1 MQWPRRLHRQIRDL
15 TCNASGRVFTQ
26 SVNLKRHVCRADT
39 KDLPYTCEICHK
51 GFGSTDMLQRHKKS
65 TAKEKF
71 TSVQNVQKRFLERTT
86 YYTTFKHSFEK
97 GSGEAHQRDVH
108 QIGAGLKR
116 KTLSTTNSKTR
127 QARNNNPSIVEPGVN
142 EGASTSTS
150 TIPLQANSAPSFPFR
165 HILSYHHLI
174 FLLQST
180 RIISGLFDITDITNL
195 GQYLNYPISPI

>member
-1 MQWPRRLHRQIRDL
+1 MAEKASPPNPDL

-26 SVNLKRHVCRADT
+26 PVNLKRHVCRADT

-51 GFGSTDMLQRHKKS
+51 GFASTDMLQQEKYSKGKIHECSKC
-65 TAKEKF
+65 AKTF
-71 TSVQNVQKRFLERTT
+71 SRT
-86 YYTTFKHSFEK
+86 YYTKFKHSFEK